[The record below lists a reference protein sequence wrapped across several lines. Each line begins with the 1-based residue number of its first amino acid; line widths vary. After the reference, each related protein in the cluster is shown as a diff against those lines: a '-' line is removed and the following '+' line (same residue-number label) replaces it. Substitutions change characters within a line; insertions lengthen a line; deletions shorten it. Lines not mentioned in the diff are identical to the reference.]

1 MSPNSRCSNLGR
13 CQPRAMIMSSLTLTY
28 LADKGTDN
36 GNYIPFQSIQ
46 EALCVDTHRNIIYSI
61 FMGKVKVCDRPEDS
75 FTSQIDNMR
84 KAAVRVVR
92 WSCTAVHCKITHRMR
107 CFVLLK
113 CIWRRKS
120 SFSRDERRV
129 SLFDA
134 LSSVTHPI
142 YYAREMIQTDTNIFS
157 IPLWLCSV
165 GREYVERQQLSARH
179 HDALECSENQL
190 GLHEGW
196 VLFLAH
202 SQMRKP
208 GSNGLSP
215 PWMASSLDLTKCP
228 SWMRSCQVNPIAACN
243 QAWSTT
249 RIWRLHTCIAST
261 NWSK

>member
-1 MSPNSRCSNLGR
+1 MSPNSRCSNLGH
-13 CQPRAMIMSSLTLTY
+13 CQPRAVIMSSLTLTY

-84 KAAVRVVR
+84 KAAVWVVR
-92 WSCTAVHCKITHRMR
+92 WSCTAVHC
-107 CFVLLK
+107 
-113 CIWRRKS
+113 
-120 SFSRDERRV
+120 
-129 SLFDA
+129 
-134 LSSVTHPI
+134 
-142 YYAREMIQTDTNIFS
+142 
-157 IPLWLCSV
+157 
-165 GREYVERQQLSARH
+165 ARH
-179 HDALECSENQL
+179 HDTLECSENQL

-202 SQMRKP
+202 SQIRKP
-208 GSNGLSP
+208 GSNGLSL

-228 SWMRSCQVNPIAACN
+228 LWMRSCQANPIAACN

-249 RIWRLHTCIAST
+249 HIWRLHTCIAST